1 MIRIPFCWKTLALC
15 ATAASAHA
23 QDMVRATDPG
33 ERVTITG
40 VSPEESILPTAR
52 PLTSV
57 YGTEQNIVDIPRDV
71 STITKEQVDFRQIT
85 SVNQL
90 DQFASGVYSA
100 SIFGAEGLPQIR
112 GVPAEIYQNGQR
124 QHYYFSSF
132 PPSFNG
138 VESIDVVKGP
148 GTAVYGP
155 PAHGLGGYVN
165 LVTKLPFFDGE
176 HTEVTTVLGDFVEG
190 GGSYGRSQWQ
200 VDNSGPLVPGKLAYR
215 VSYLGREADS
225 YYRNVVDDVQD
236 VFAALTFLPTT
247 NLRLDLTSQF
257 YESRFNEDAGF
268 NRITQDL
275 IDNHRYIAGPYLASY
290 APFVGVVDPG
300 PDGSYANQTVTL
312 HNNQV
317 LVSPSDSAAG
327 SRYLGQ
333 FIATLTLDGV
343 TVKNSTY
350 GETLESRKQSAYGYT
365 EYAPANIVFENRTE
379 FQFTLDTGNLRHHF
393 DAGFSVRAEHTRA
406 YAAFFNEPFSV
417 YDLSGRQP
425 TPTFS
430 ALTLFG
436 PERTIPGKAGYYA
449 SAGSG
454 QAVVEDYEQGGVF
467 LQDDVEFAPW
477 LEGIFGLRCD
487 VIAAQSGAPALGP
500 VLDPTQDNQEPPS
513 IDPTQPLP
521 ATQRDTTLIANESYF
536 ASLVYKPRPGAS
548 LYLTYDR
555 VNGAD
560 SVNNQGALPFVRAS
574 DNYLRTRVAAASL
587 RALSE
592 LYEGGAKVSLFHDTL
607 FAGVAAYHQTRSQLQ
622 PRGGGETA
630 IVARGVDVDF
640 AWQPRRWFSVTSNFT
655 WQAANYRASTPFSQ
669 TGNYLDGFAAGVNV
683 DGNVGTGVG
692 NPNYTSLPKGDYR
705 LPDVPNILF
714 NAYAVG
720 ELPCGLGVG
729 IGPQVTGDVNV
740 NTQGTLVIPAQ
751 VTWNGFVY
759 YRRRNYELRLSFF
772 NLLDARNWTPP
783 STFANNDLI
792 YPDEPFHMNATV
804 KVRF

>member
-1 MIRIPFCWKTLALC
+1 M
-15 ATAASAHA
+15 ASVACA
-23 QDMVRATDPG
+23 QDMVRATDPAD
-33 ERVTITG
+33 RVNITG
-40 VSPEESILPTAR
+40 VAPEESILPTAR

-57 YGTEQNIVDIPRDV
+57 YGTEQNIVNIPRDV

-138 VESIDVVKGP
+138 TESIDVVKGP

-155 PAHGLGGYVN
+155 ASHGLGGYVN
-165 LVTKLPFFDGE
+165 LVTKLPFFDGQ
-176 HTEVTTVLGDFVEG
+176 HTEITTVLGDFVEG
-190 GGSYGRSQWQ
+190 GGSHGRYQWQ

-225 YYRNVVDDVQD
+225 YYRNVVDNVQD
-236 VFAALTFLPTT
+236 VFAALTFLPTER
-247 NLRLDLTSQF
+247 LRLDLTSQF

-268 NRITQDL
+268 NRVTQDL
-275 IDNHRYIAGPYLASY
+275 IDNHRYIAGPFLPSY

-300 PDGSYANQTVTL
+300 PDGSYADQTVNL
-312 HNNQV
+312 HHSQV

-333 FIATLTLDGV
+333 LIATLTLDGV
-343 TVKNSTY
+343 TIKNSTY
-350 GETLESRKQSAYGYT
+350 GESTESRKQSAYGYT
-365 EYAPANIVFENRTE
+365 EYAPSNIVFENRTE
-379 FQFTLDTGNLRHHF
+379 FQFAVNTGSVRHHF
-393 DAGFSVRAEHTRA
+393 DAGLSVRAEHTRS

-417 YDLSGRQP
+417 YDLSGSGP

-430 ALTLFG
+430 RLTLFG

-454 QAVVEDYEQGGVF
+454 QATVVDYEQGGVF

-477 LEGIFGLRCD
+477 LSGVFGLRCD
-487 VIAAQSGAPALGP
+487 IIAAQSGAPGLGP
-500 VLDPTQDNQEPPS
+500 VLVPTQDYQEPS
-513 IDPTQPLP
+513 NIDPTRPLA
-521 ATQRDTTLIANESYF
+521 ATRRDTTLIANESYF
-536 ASLVYKPRPGAS
+536 ASLVYKPRAGLS

-555 VNGAD
+555 VNGTD
-560 SVNNQGALPFVRAS
+560 SVNNQGALPLVRA
-574 DNYLRTRVAAASL
+574 DNDYLRTRVAASSL

-592 LYEGGAKVSLFHDTL
+592 LYEGGAKTSLFHDTL
-607 FAGVAAYHQTRSQLQ
+607 FASVAAYHQTRSQLQ

-630 IVARGVDVDF
+630 VVARGVDVDF

-669 TGNYLDGFAAGVNV
+669 TGNYLDIFAAGVNV
-683 DGNVGTGVG
+683 DGNPGTGAG
-692 NPNYTSLPKGDYR
+692 SPNYISLPKGDYR

-720 ELPCGLGVG
+720 ELPCGLGLG

-751 VTWNGFVY
+751 VTWNGFLY
-759 YRRRNYELRLSFF
+759 YRQKNYELRLSFF
-772 NLLDARNWTPP
+772 NILDARNWTPP